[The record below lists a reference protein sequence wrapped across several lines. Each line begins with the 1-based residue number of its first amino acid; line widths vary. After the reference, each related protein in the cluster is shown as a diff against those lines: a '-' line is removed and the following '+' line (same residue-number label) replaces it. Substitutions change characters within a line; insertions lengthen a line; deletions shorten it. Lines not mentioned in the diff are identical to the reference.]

1 MFHKFNDFYYSFS
14 APRSVLINLNINDG
28 ARQIC
33 GHCATLALLL
43 LLLRFRK
50 DQQ

>member
-1 MFHKFNDFYYSFS
+1 MIFTTFFR
-14 APRSVLINLNINDG
+14 PRSVLINLNINDG

-33 GHCATLALLL
+33 GHCATLQLSLLE